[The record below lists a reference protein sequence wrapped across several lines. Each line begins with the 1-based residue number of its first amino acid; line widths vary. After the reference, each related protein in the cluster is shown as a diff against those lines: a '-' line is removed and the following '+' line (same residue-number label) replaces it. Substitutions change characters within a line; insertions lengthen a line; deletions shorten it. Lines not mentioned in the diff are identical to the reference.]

1 VRGLVE
7 ERGSRPPAQT
17 NKARTSHSV
26 RGTSCCTISRGLE
39 HEECLASIKK
49 RERERVRAPA
59 IGETLEV
66 GARLKETHGHRDAWR
81 RHRTVRH
88 VSNFVHNFK

>member
-26 RGTSCCTISRGLE
+26 RGTLCCTTSQGLE
-39 HEECLASIKK
+39 HEECLAPIKK
-49 RERERVRAPA
+49 RERECAHQPSVR
-59 IGETLEV
+59 
-66 GARLKETHGHRDAWR
+66 RSR
-81 RHRTVRH
+81 
-88 VSNFVHNFK
+88 